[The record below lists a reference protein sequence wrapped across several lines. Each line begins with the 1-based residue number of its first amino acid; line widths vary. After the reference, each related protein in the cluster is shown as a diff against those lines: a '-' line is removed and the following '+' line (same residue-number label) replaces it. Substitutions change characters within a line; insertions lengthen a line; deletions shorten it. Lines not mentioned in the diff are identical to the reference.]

1 MNTSEIKKGFGFWR
15 DHKDTTIGTMIG
27 LLVLLFF
34 WICLKYA

>member
-1 MNTSEIKKGFGFWR
+1 MDTTDIEKEHSFWR
-15 DHKDTTIGTMIG
+15 EHKDTTIGAMIG